1 VIGTFACR
9 DLVELVTD
17 YLEGALAPEVHAA
30 VEEHLRGC
38 DGCTAYV
45 AQIQAT
51 VDALGE
57 TMAPPLDPQVVRP
70 AGGGVPDMV
79 RHARNTGGGT
89 APTAPTSSS
98 SAMRASAWWRRS
110 GRRSPR

>member
-1 VIGTFACR
+1 VTTVIGTFACR

-57 TMAPPLDPQVVRP
+57 TTAPPLDPQLCARLEAAFRTWSGTRETP
-70 AGGGVPDMV
+70 AAACNGGRAGGDC
-79 RHARNTGGGT
+79 T
-89 APTAPTSSS
+89 A
-98 SAMRASAWWRRS
+98 
-110 GRRSPR
+110 